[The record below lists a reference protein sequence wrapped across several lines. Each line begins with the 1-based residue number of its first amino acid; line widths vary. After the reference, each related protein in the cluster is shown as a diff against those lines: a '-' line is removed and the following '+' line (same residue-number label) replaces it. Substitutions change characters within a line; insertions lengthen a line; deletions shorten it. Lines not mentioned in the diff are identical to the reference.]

1 MMDLKVSLSCLTY
14 SLMLHVT
21 LRFSMYVRKWLKA
34 NVIAVHAVNVWSY
47 FPTLSKEGFV
57 NYQLGFESKVT
68 QNAKV

>member
-1 MMDLKVSLSCLTY
+1 
-14 SLMLHVT
+14 
-21 LRFSMYVRKWLKA
+21 MYVRKWLKA

-68 QNAKV
+68 QNAKVWVKQDGKLLLKKYLNLSK